1 MVSVGVVV
9 VAVAVAIVVIVAAED
24 SSVPVKDRK
33 KKLFKL
39 AIDKKNV
46 IKHTFSKI

>member
-33 KKLFKL
+33 KSYLSL
-39 AIDKKNV
+39 Q
-46 IKHTFSKI
+46 